1 MNGRMPER
9 GPIELTVIVPCFNE
23 EGNIPELSARVLKV
37 FEVGELVGE
46 LVLVDDG
53 SSDGTRDAIAEQEA
67 RHPDM
72 VRGVIHGTNRGIA
85 EAWKSGAEAA
95 RGRLCAIIDADL
107 QYQPEDLLRMRRAL
121 YERSVDIVQ
130 GWRSAVGREKGPRWY
145 YSRGFNWLLNAT
157 FSMDLS
163 DNKSGFLICAREVL
177 LDLLEYRGSYRYWQA
192 FIMVAAKAKGYSYH
206 EIETL
211 FMSRMAG
218 TSFLEHQAIKVS
230 LLCFVDL
237 TKAAWEYRLARR
249 PPDVAQRFVETSAG
263 GAESTGGPPTG
274 ELVKAYVASASSLPP
289 GGRSGDVGHYLSAM
303 QRTAEA
309 DADAL
314 KALQDEKLRRLIRHA
329 YRDVPYYRHRMRQR
343 KLRPED
349 VRGLDDLSKLPRLE
363 RASLREHLYFDILSE
378 HHDKRQIFEQ
388 RASGWQGEPLGVFV
402 DRVQLERR
410 AAAALR
416 ARGWAGH
423 RFGRP
428 RLLLWNEALGRARDK
443 ADAWLADVHRH
454 PIDVVDAAAV
464 NDLVARASRLRP
476 AVIEGPSETLVALA
490 RFMLRHGPCITG
502 CVDALLVSGHS
513 LSDDGRGAI
522 RRAFGGEV
530 YDAYGTAE
538 LGEIAHECRAHDGLH
553 LASERVIVEL
563 LDPQGDPV
571 RVGQRGEIVV
581 TDLDNKCL
589 PLIRYRTGDYARALD
604 GACGCGLA
612 LPRIA
617 QIEGRHPVAIGHHG
631 RWLVGGFFGRWF
643 ADRGHAV
650 ARYRVSQAPSQSA
663 EPGALVIDIVKAGRF
678 HEELVTELRDAI
690 GARLGDDVAIEVR
703 LFDDDASWDEAPSVR
718 PGVAR

>member
-1 MNGRMPER
+1 MPER

-23 EGNIPELSARVLKV
+23 EGNIAELTARVLRV
-37 FEVGELVGE
+37 FEVGQLEGE

-53 SSDGTRDAIAEQEA
+53 SSDGTKDAIAEQQA
-67 RHPDM
+67 LHPDV
-72 VRGVIHGTNRGIA
+72 VRGVIHPDNRGIA
-85 EAWKSGAEAA
+85 EGWRSGAAAA

-121 YERSVDIVQ
+121 FERSVDIVQ

-177 LDLLEYRGSYRYWQA
+177 LDLLDYRGSYRYWQA

-249 PPDVAQRFVETSAG
+249 PPDVAQRFVQTSAG
-263 GAESTGGPPTG
+263 GAESTGGPPTS
-274 ELVKAYVASASSLPP
+274 ELVKAYLASASSLPR
-289 GGRSGDVGHYLSAM
+289 GGRTGDVGHYLSAM

-309 DADAL
+309 DPSAL
-314 KALQDEKLRRLIRHA
+314 TALQNEKLRRLVRHA
-329 YRDVPYYRHRMRQR
+329 YRDVPYYRQRMNERD
-343 KLRPED
+343 LRPED
-349 VRGLDDLSKLPRLE
+349 VQHRLDLPKLPRLE
-363 RASLREHLYFDILSE
+363 RASLKEHLYFDILSE
-378 HHDKRQIFEQ
+378 HHDKRHVFEQ

-416 ARGWAGH
+416 ARIWNGY

-428 RLLLWNEALGRARDK
+428 RMLLWDETQGPVRDK
-443 ADAWLADVHRH
+443 ADALLTDVHRH
-454 PIDVVDAAAV
+454 PVEVVDAAAV
-464 NDLVARASRLRP
+464 NDLVRHASRLRP
-476 AVIEGPSETLVALA
+476 SVIEGPTETLLALA
-490 RFMLRHGPCITG
+490 RFMLRHGPCMTG
-502 CVDALLVSGHS
+502 CVEALLVSGHS
-513 LSDDGRGAI
+513 LSKDGRDAI

-530 YDAYGTAE
+530 YEAYGTAE
-538 LGEIAHECRAHDGLH
+538 LGEIAHECRLHDGLH

-571 RVGQRGEIVV
+571 APGERGEIVV
-581 TDLDNKCL
+581 TDLDNLCL
-589 PLIRYRTGDYARALD
+589 PLIRYRTGDHARAVEGD
-604 GACGCGLA
+604 CRCGLA
-612 LPRIA
+612 LPRLRT
-617 QIEGRHPVAIGHHG
+617 IEGRHPVAISHHG
-631 RWLVGGFFGRWF
+631 RWLAGGFFGRWF

-650 ARYRVSQAPSQSA
+650 ARYRVSQTPSHSA
-663 EPGALVIDIVKAGRF
+663 EPNALVVDIVKAGRF
-678 HEELVTELRDAI
+678 QEELVAELRDAVRL
-690 GARLGDDVAIEVR
+690 RLGEDVTVEVR
-703 LFDDDASWDEAPSVR
+703 LFDDDATWDEAPSVR
-718 PGVAR
+718 PGLAR

>member
-1 MNGRMPER
+1 MPGE
-9 GPIELTVIVPCFNE
+9 GSIELTVIVPCFNE
-23 EGNIPELSARVLKV
+23 EGNIPELCARVLKV
-37 FEVGELVGE
+37 FEVGDLVGE

-53 SSDGTRDAIAEQEA
+53 SSDGTQAAIAEQERA
-67 RHPDM
+67 HPDV
-72 VRGVIHGTNRGIA
+72 VRGVIHPENRGIA
-85 EAWKSGAEAA
+85 EGWRSGAEAA

-130 GWRSAVGREKGPRWY
+130 GWRSAVGRDKGPRWY
-145 YSRGFNWLLNAT
+145 YSRGFNWMLNAT

-163 DNKSGFLICAREVL
+163 DNKSGFLVCAREVL

-249 PPDVAQRFVETSAG
+249 PPDVAQRFVESSAG
-263 GAESTGGPPTG
+263 GAESTGGPPTS
-274 ELVKAYVASASSLPP
+274 ELVQIYLSSASELPA
-289 GGRSGDVGHYLSAM
+289 GGRGGDVGHYLSAM
-303 QRTAEA
+303 QRTARA
-309 DADAL
+309 SPDTL
-314 KALQDEKLRRLIRHA
+314 LALQNEKLRRLVRHA
-329 YRDVPYYRHRMRQR
+329 YRDVPYYRQRMQQR
-343 KLRPED
+343 ELRPED
-349 VRGLDDLSKLPRLE
+349 VHGVEDLATLPMLE
-363 RASLREHLYFDILSE
+363 RGALREHLYFDILSE

-423 RFGRP
+423 RFGKP
-428 RLLLWNEALGRARDK
+428 RLLLWDKPPSPARER
-443 ADAWLADVHRH
+443 ADAVLAEVHHH
-454 PIDVVDAAAV
+454 PIEVIDAAAV
-464 NDLVARASRLRP
+464 NALVKRTSRLRP
-476 AVIEGPSETLVALA
+476 AVLEGPTETVLALS
-490 RFMLRHGPCITG
+490 RYMLRHGPCMTG
-502 CVDALLVSGHS
+502 CVDAVVVSGNS
-513 LSDDGRGAI
+513 LSDDGRDAI
-522 RRAFGGEV
+522 RRAFGGDV

-538 LGEIAHECRAHDGLH
+538 LGEIAHECEAHEGLH
-553 LASERVIVEL
+553 VASERVIVEL

-571 RVGQRGEIVV
+571 KAGERGEIVI

-589 PLIRYRTGDYARALD
+589 PLIRYRTGDHARAINA
-604 GACGCGLA
+604 ACPCGLA

-617 QIEGRHPVAIGHHG
+617 RIEGRHPVAIGHQG
-631 RWLVGGFFGRWF
+631 RWLASRFFGGWF
-643 ADRGHAV
+643 AERGHAV
-650 ARYRVSQAPSQSA
+650 ARYRVSHAASGSA
-663 EPGALVIDIVKAGRF
+663 EPDALVVDIVRAGRF
-678 HEELVTELRDAI
+678 DEGLVTELRDAI
-690 GARLGDDVAIEVR
+690 CERLGEDLAVEIR

-718 PGVAR
+718 PGLAR